1 MKLTL
6 TPDENG
12 QIQLPE
18 DFEFT
23 PGEALTLYTEEPSE
37 ESYFPLYLETNEN
50 CHFTDEQFMAFSAC
64 NDFYQI
70 SRTHTH
76 QIVIEMSTH
85 GDTSEMNAAL
95 TGELYVWNKIHKLGK
110 TYDSNG
116 GFRLAD
122 GAMFSPDAAFVAFV
136 RWNKLTE
143 AQQTK
148 FPEIAPC
155 FVAELMSGSDTL
167 AACKR
172 KMEEVWMKNG
182 VETGLLID
190 PKKKTYYVYTQGE
203 EEPQEL
209 SFDTL
214 FSCKTLP
221 HFELNLHDIL

>member
-1 MKLTL
+1 
-6 TPDENG
+6 
-12 QIQLPE
+12 
-18 DFEFT
+18 
-23 PGEALTLYTEEPSE
+23 
-37 ESYFPLYLETNEN
+37 
-50 CHFTDEQFMAFSAC
+50 MAFSVC

-85 GDTSEMNAAL
+85 GP
-95 TGELYVWNKIHKLGK
+95 TGERNAKLSGYLFMWNLAQKLGK
-110 TYDSNG
+110 TFDSST
-116 GFRLAD
+116 GFELPN

-155 FVAELMSGSDTL
+155 FVAELMSDSDRLT
-167 AACKR
+167 AAKR

-190 PKKKTYYVYTQGE
+190 PKKKMYYVYTQGE
-203 EEPQEL
+203 KEPQEF
-209 SFDTL
+209 SFDIL
-214 FSCKTLP
+214 FSCETLP
-221 HFELNLHDIL
+221 EFELNLHDIL